1 MSGAGDTRDNFS
13 ALENALFA
21 IDDTL
26 SERNGLTKTIT
37 PILPQKAVDP
47 CKTNGLSGEYVD
59 FDKSSGKISLENVWA
74 YPPGSPIIVK
84 GEIVCQDDIKNLTLM
99 YENGVSV
106 SSETRRFPS
115 QILVEKQ

>member
-1 MSGAGDTRDNFS
+1 MLCG
-13 ALENALFA
+13 
-21 IDDTL
+21 I
-26 SERNGLTKTIT
+26 
-37 PILPQKAVDP
+37 
-47 CKTNGLSGEYVD
+47 KTNGLSGEYVD

>member
-1 MSGAGDTRDNFS
+1 M
-13 ALENALFA
+13 
-21 IDDTL
+21 
-26 SERNGLTKTIT
+26 
-37 PILPQKAVDP
+37 
-47 CKTNGLSGEYVD
+47 
-59 FDKSSGKISLENVWA
+59 WA